1 MLPFWCLHTNIYHL
15 CISMV
20 LLFLSDVQAIFLYL
34 GSSRLL
40 FVMLI
45 FIEIEMFQSASM
57 PVVLKKAPLQALY
70 STYVVPNNYNKLRR
84 EFCGIFLEEQDQ
96 NIALLALPSIFSN
109 LLVFKRVPQKLKG
122 KFYRTAIRPAML
134 YGAECWPNVQQLS
147 IADMRMLR

>member
-57 PVVLKKAPLQALY
+57 LVVLKKATL
-70 STYVVPNNYNKLRR
+70 
-84 EFCGIFLEEQDQ
+84 
-96 NIALLALPSIFSN
+96 
-109 LLVFKRVPQKLKG
+109 
-122 KFYRTAIRPAML
+122 
-134 YGAECWPNVQQLS
+134 
-147 IADMRMLR
+147 

>member
-57 PVVLKKAPLQALY
+57 LVVLKKATLQALY

-109 LLVFKRVPQKLKG
+109 LLVLYFCPLPCCE
-122 KFYRTAIRPAML
+122 TAVGLAMVSMPPL
-134 YGAECWPNVQQLS
+134 DIQYASIQHIAEQMIIGHIS
-147 IADMRMLR
+147 